1 MSGQDSEARLTS
13 ETNVVFETTV
23 ASKTTVVFETSVLT
37 AIEEAAATAYPFEGC
52 GALLGNSAG
61 SVRRVCASLHL
72 PNREEGRPRVR
83 FEVSPADYLSVE
95 DEADRRG
102 LSLLG
107 FWHTHPDHPA
117 LPSATD
123 RQFAWEGL
131 LTVIVSV
138 PERRPREITA
148 WEVTGPDSP
157 FSPVLLREDGRNG
170 ILKSL
175 AGRPRA
181 TQED

>member
-1 MSGQDSEARLTS
+1 MSGQDSDARLTS
-13 ETNVVFETTV
+13 ETNDVFETTV
-23 ASKTTVVFETSVLT
+23 ASKATVVFETSVLT
-37 AIEEAAATAYPFEGC
+37 AIEEAAAAAYPFEGC
-52 GALLGNSAG
+52 GALLGDSAG
-61 SVRRVCASLHL
+61 SVRRVRASLHL

-83 FEVSPADYLSVE
+83 FEVSPADYLAVE
-95 DEADRRG
+95 DEADRRR

-123 RQFAWEGL
+123 RQFAWQGL

-148 WEVTGPDSP
+148 WEITGPDAP
-157 FSPVLLREDGRNG
+157 FSPVLLSEDGRDG
-170 ILKSL
+170 YLKSL
-175 AGRPRA
+175 AGRARA